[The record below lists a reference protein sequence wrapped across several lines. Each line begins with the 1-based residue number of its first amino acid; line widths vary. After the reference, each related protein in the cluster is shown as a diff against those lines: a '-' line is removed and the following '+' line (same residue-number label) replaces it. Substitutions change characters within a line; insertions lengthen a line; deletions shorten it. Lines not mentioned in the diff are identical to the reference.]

1 MLEQYGINVYG
12 GVKVK
17 FLKILL
23 LEIMCEEVV
32 RRPFGSTLVYVPR
45 ASIRWAVTV
54 WAQSERSLGCNCM
67 GPGRAFAGQ

>member
-1 MLEQYGINVYG
+1 MNVYG

-17 FLKILL
+17 FLKILF

-45 ASIRWAVTV
+45 ASIRWAVTLWV
-54 WAQSERSLGCNCM
+54 QSERSLGCNCM
-67 GPGRAFAGQ
+67 GQGRAFAGQ